1 MPVSNQPIIEMN
13 KKKIHALKM
22 KLASLNIKIIDAKNR
37 NQSTHDL
44 QAAFDVLAKYIS
56 TQN

>member
-1 MPVSNQPIIEMN
+1 VNQPIIEMN

>member
-1 MPVSNQPIIEMN
+1 VSNQPIIEMN